1 MGESHLFRDGSSLQ
15 DGHAEYSLKGLT
27 WNINVLSLTC
37 IKTLTLSEAY
47 HKCKHIAYT
56 FWYLWGFYKDIYK
69 LQNNNKKNLN
79 CCTYFVLDPPV
90 FFYNWLY
97 FKYGF
102 TDNFGLI
109 FAYRLTCFCVNL
121 TKAISKVML
130 SSKPEQSL
138 TSTTHRK
145 YSSSV
150 FFLCY
155 ISSSFFFKKS
165 PSPLSRC
172 EMRSMAFTKLLGLSC
187 RGKKVRNKISY
198 CILIALLDF
207 QITFKNG
214 TSVYFKDS
222 NFPH

>member
-1 MGESHLFRDGSSLQ
+1 MSSPWLV
-15 DGHAEYSLKGLT
+15 LKLLHFLKCIINANTLLIPSGIFEGFIKIFINCKIIIKKISIAAPTLYLT
-27 WNINVLSLTC
+27 PL
-37 IKTLTLSEAY
+37 
-47 HKCKHIAYT
+47 
-56 FWYLWGFYKDIYK
+56 
-69 LQNNNKKNLN
+69 
-79 CCTYFVLDPPV
+79 

-121 TKAISKVML
+121 TKAIRKVML